1 MRRTVRMI
9 GRLLGRRTPRRRR
22 TDLAPGLKPYIGP
35 RTPRRR
41 KSDRNPHTTPKSVAR
56 ELAINVGEAALDPRT
71 LETLGGIARSWK
83 AREAGLKDELFC
95 LDAFSVEFAIERTAM
110 PDGLRKELIK
120 EYREKL
126 ADLGTDLE
134 VYLLR
139 ARAYAE
145 KLAAN
150 RKLAQSGVVRGISVT
165 VGDEF
170 NAALGTDNAFLADAV
185 GRRFIDR
192 TEGLREYI
200 ETSVKEMMARR

>member
-41 KSDRNPHTTPKSVAR
+41 KADKTPHTTPSSVAR

-71 LETLGGIARSWK
+71 LETLGGIARSWRG
-83 AREAGLKDELFC
+83 REAGLKDELFC
-95 LDAFSVEFAIERTAM
+95 LDAYSVEFAIERVAM
-110 PDGLRKELIK
+110 PEGLRKELIS
-120 EYREKL
+120 EYRGKL

-139 ARAYAE
+139 ARAYE
-145 KLAAN
+145 ERLAAN
-150 RKLAQSGVVRGISVT
+150 QKLAKRGVVRGISVT
-165 VGDEF
+165 VGEEF
-170 NAALGTDNAFLADAV
+170 NASLGTDNAFLADAV

-192 TEGLREYI
+192 SEGIREYI
-200 ETSVKEMMARR
+200 ETSVREMMTRR

>member
-22 TDLAPGLKPYIGP
+22 TDLAPGAQPYIGP

-41 KSDRNPHTTPKSVAR
+41 KSDRNPHTTPRSVAR

-83 AREAGLKDELFC
+83 SREAGLKDELFC
-95 LDAFSVEFAIERTAM
+95 LDAFSVEFAIERVAM

-139 ARAYAE
+139 ARAYAAR
-145 KLAAN
+145 LAEN
-150 RKLAQSGVVRGISVT
+150 RRLAQSGVVRGISVT

-170 NAALGTDNAFLADAV
+170 NEALGTDNAFLSDAV

-192 TEGLREYI
+192 TEGIREYI
-200 ETSVKEMMARR
+200 ETCVREILTRR